1 MNSGGLL
8 SVELPAKDRVI
19 AKEPVYDTKE
29 PKYCQL
35 VFGPEAKHAV
45 WLVIDGDRLYVDRNG
60 NGNLTEE
67 GKRLIRQPAFLGG
80 GFVVPELAIGDGPA
94 TYTNLIVYWSPQPSG
109 QQKKEFPV
117 EVLVDLNKQYC
128 QWSDFRA
135 TAGRAKDAPVIH
147 FGGPLEMILH
157 ADEAPIPA
165 PGKERP
171 IGAVIGTR
179 SSTGHLAM
187 VRNDRNLAPNAD
199 VHPLAEVTFP
209 AKAGADPVRIKLTLD
224 QRCCNARFFTT
235 LRTPAEIGSG
245 MAKVLLS
252 FPAWTE
258 VKIAPATRELAIE
271 KPVSESK

>member
-1 MNSGGLL
+1 MNSGGLRAA
-8 SVELPAKDRVI
+8 EPPAKDRAI
-19 AKEPVYDTKE
+19 AKEPVYESKE
-29 PKYCQL
+29 PRFCQL
-35 VFGPEAKHAV
+35 VFGPEAKHSV
-45 WLVIDGDRLYVDRNG
+45 WLVIDGDHLYVDRNG

-67 GKRLIRQPAFLGG
+67 GKRFLRRPAFLGG
-80 GFVVPELAIGDGPA
+80 GFVMPELAIGDGPP

-117 EVLVDLNKQYC
+117 EVLVDVNKQYC
-128 QWSDFRA
+128 QWADFRA
-135 TAGRAKDAPVIH
+135 IAGRAKDAPVIQ

-165 PGKERP
+165 PEKERP

-187 VRNDRNLAPNAD
+187 VRNDRNLAPNSD
-199 VHPLAEVTFP
+199 IHPLAEITFP
-209 AKAGADPVRIKLTLD
+209 AKAGADPVPIKLTLD

-245 MAKVLLS
+245 KAKVLLS
-252 FPAWTE
+252 FPAWTD
-258 VKIAPATRELAIE
+258 VKVTPATRELAIE
-271 KPVSESK
+271 KPVSENK